1 MDDTSKKEQRINIS
15 QDGILPERDAQNNSE
30 QAQLMREAVDEQWR
44 LEHSAPKPVAAL
56 LGPHLAA
63 KVDLLVYYADDRL
76 ERQVPLSQAWLFAL
90 DAYML
95 EKPFVIYGIGDTPA
109 HDALLIHYD
118 GDILRSE
125 YDVEWARTWIKAGIE
140 VIQEV
145 AAIRMTRPGPP
156 SHKQE
161 SVLDTVT
168 ADELPSAE
176 ETQPTSVGAADT
188 GGRV

>member
-1 MDDTSKKEQRINIS
+1 MDDTSQKEQRINIS

-44 LEHSAPKPVAAL
+44 LEHSAHKPIVAL

-63 KVDLLVYYADDRL
+63 QVDLLVYYADDRL
-76 ERQVPLSQAWLFAL
+76 ERQVPVSQAWLFAL

-95 EKPFVIYGIGDTPA
+95 EEPFVIYGIGDTPA
-109 HDALLIHYD
+109 HDALLVHYD

-125 YDVEWARTWIKAGIE
+125 YDVEWARAWIKAGIA

-145 AAIRMTRPGPP
+145 AAIRMARPGPS
-156 SHKQE
+156 SHTRDLT
-161 SVLDTVT
+161 SDTL
-168 ADELPSAE
+168 AGDEPPEKA
-176 ETQPTSVGAADT
+176 QPNSPDPRIAGST
-188 GGRV
+188 

>member
-1 MDDTSKKEQRINIS
+1 MDDTSQKEQRINIP

-30 QAQLMREAVDEQWR
+30 QAQLMREAVEEQWR
-44 LEHSAPKPVAAL
+44 LEHGAPKPVVAL

-63 KVDLLVYYADDRL
+63 QVDLLVYYADDRL
-76 ERQVPLSQAWLFAL
+76 ERQVSLSQAWLFAL

-125 YDVEWARTWIKAGIE
+125 YDVEWARAWIKAGIE

-145 AAIRMTRPGPP
+145 AAIRMTRPGPT
-156 SHKQE
+156 SREQE
-161 SVLDTVT
+161 SAPD
-168 ADELPSAE
+168 APASDELPSAE
-176 ETQPTSVGAADT
+176 ETRPNSPDLEVAGSN
-188 GGRV
+188 

>member
-1 MDDTSKKEQRINIS
+1 MTETTEPRLIP

-30 QAQLMREAVDEQWR
+30 QARLMREAVEEQWR
-44 LEHSAPKPVAAL
+44 LEHSARKGAAL
-56 LGPHLAA
+56 AVAPYLAGQLD
-63 KVDLLVYYADDRL
+63 VHVYYADDHL
-76 ERQVPLSQAWLFAL
+76 ERPMPLSQAWLFAL

-95 EKPFVIYGIGDTPA
+95 DEPFAIYSLGDQPSNA
-109 HDALLIHYD
+109 AVLIHYD

-125 YDVEWARTWIKAGIE
+125 YDVEWARAWIKAGIE

-145 AAIRMTRPGPP
+145 ALIRMTRPGPP
-156 SHKQE
+156 SHEQK
-161 SVLDTVT
+161 SVLDTAT

-176 ETQPTSVGAADT
+176 ETQPTSVGATDT

>member
-1 MDDTSKKEQRINIS
+1 MDDTSQNEQRIHIP
-15 QDGILPERDAQNNSE
+15 QDGILPERDAHSNSE

-44 LEHSAPKPVAAL
+44 LEHSAPKSIVAL

-63 KVDLLVYYADDRL
+63 QVDLLVYYADDRL

-95 EKPFVIYGIGDTPA
+95 GEPFVIYGIGDTPA
-109 HDALLIHYD
+109 HDALLVHYD

-125 YDVEWARTWIKAGIE
+125 YDAEWARAWIRAGVA

-145 AAIRMTRPGPP
+145 AAIRMARPGPP
-156 SHKQE
+156 SHEQE
-161 SVLDTVT
+161 HT
-168 ADELPSAE
+168 ADTPAVGELPKEARPSSPDPGIAG
-176 ETQPTSVGAADT
+176 SV
-188 GGRV
+188 